1 MGNENCA
8 DKGNYSPDEHGE
20 LKLLQSLKVITGTG
34 GEIVIRIYYMKK
46 IYFH

>member
-8 DKGNYSPDEHGE
+8 GKGNYSPDEHSE

-34 GEIVIRIYYMKK
+34 GVIVIRIHYTKK
-46 IYFH
+46 IYFQ